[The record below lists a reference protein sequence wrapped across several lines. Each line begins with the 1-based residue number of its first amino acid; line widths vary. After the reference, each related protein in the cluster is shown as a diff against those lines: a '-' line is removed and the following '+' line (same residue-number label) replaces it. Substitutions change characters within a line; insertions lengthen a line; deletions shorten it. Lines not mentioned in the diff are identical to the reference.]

1 VCVREAERF
10 ALSLLRV
17 EPRGEGAGVVVVD
30 IPAQLVRHHG
40 LARLGTIA
48 VGGAVV
54 GAGLIALA
62 HVQWIATVLRPLAD

>member
-1 VCVREAERF
+1 MSSQISVKIIGPSASV
-10 ALSLLRV
+10 ALV
-17 EPRGEGAGVVVVD
+17 
-30 IPAQLVRHHG
+30 PAQLVRHHG